1 MERVINRTEKEYL
14 KLELVAKAL
23 EMESPNNAKYIV
35 EDVYLDFG
43 QNWMWTT
50 ICRYGYKECQ
60 VLYPRDWENIM
71 MAETAEELIDI
82 VKDIRSGKFFGDK

>member
-14 KLELVAKAL
+14 KLELVAKSL
-23 EMESPNNAKYIV
+23 EIDSPNNAKYIV

-50 ICRYGYKECQ
+50 ICRYGYMECQ
-60 VLYPRDWENIM
+60 VLCPRDWENIM

-82 VKDIRSGKFFGDK
+82 VKDIRNGKFFGDK